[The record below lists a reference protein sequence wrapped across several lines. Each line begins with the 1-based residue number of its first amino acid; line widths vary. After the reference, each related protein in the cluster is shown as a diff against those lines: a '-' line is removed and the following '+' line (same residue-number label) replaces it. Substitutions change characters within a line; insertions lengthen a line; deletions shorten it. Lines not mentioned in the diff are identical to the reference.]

1 MEKGSSLSRTFLV
14 IAPNI
19 IVFERLREDF
29 ENGKIFNDWDLV
41 PSEWRHDWQMSFIL
55 RGESRKT
62 TTEGTLYLT
71 NIHQLYEDKGNN
83 QKDDPVTRLLGPKP
97 KDATGSWEEDILER
111 VRKHKDLIIINDEA
125 HHVHDTD
132 LEWYKVILNLHENLK
147 KKFGARLS
155 IQLDFTATP
164 KDQNG
169 TFFPWIICD
178 YPLAQAIED
187 RIVKAPLI
195 VHKTD
200 KADPDKYSKASVAY
214 AEWINIAISRW
225 QDHFTAYSKV
235 GKRPV
240 LFIMAENTRDADD
253 IFDFLKGKA
262 EFNGAGQ
269 LLLIHTDKTGEVSKK
284 DLETAREA
292 ARSIDLPKNK
302 IRAIISVM
310 MLREGWDVRNVSV
323 ILGLRP
329 FTAKANILPEQAVG
343 RGLRLMRDVGP
354 NYVQIVEIVGT
365 QKFEEFVQNLEVEGV
380 GVGRTVDPPPLGV
393 HIYPVKIK
401 TDFNIEIPILT
412 PVHTREFKGLD
423 DSVIKGLPANPRGL
437 TPAGKSS
444 VKVTLVETV
453 TQKTVGQ
460 KQVTIDTGL
469 PEINEI
475 LTHLTNRICKEARI
489 DGQFAVVYPI
499 VRKYVR
505 EVFFGQEVELDT
517 EEIRRLL
524 SHAENRDH
532 IISTLA
538 KAIGDKSISKI
549 TSTLKSEPLSLLEL
563 DGFYWR
569 RDWCELDKTVFN
581 ITPCFNNFEKHFA
594 QFLDQSGDIERFA
607 KLAESYTKFSIEYLN
622 HKGAIST
629 YYPDFVAA
637 QNDGGKT
644 VMWLIETK
652 GWEQADV
659 PLKDARAAEWC
670 SDASKLT
677 GVTWQYLKVKYVDYM
692 AMTADLSRWPAATFG
707 DFWGKLKDAFKKSQS
722 VLLE

>member
-1 MEKGSSLSRTFLV
+1 
-14 IAPNI
+14 
-19 IVFERLREDF
+19 
-29 ENGKIFNDWDLV
+29 
-41 PSEWRHDWQMSFIL
+41 
-55 RGESRKT
+55 
-62 TTEGTLYLT
+62 
-71 NIHQLYEDKGNN
+71 
-83 QKDDPVTRLLGPKP
+83 
-97 KDATGSWEEDILER
+97 
-111 VRKHKDLIIINDEA
+111 
-125 HHVHDTD
+125 
-132 LEWYKVILNLHENLK
+132 
-147 KKFGARLS
+147 
-155 IQLDFTATP
+155 
-164 KDQNG
+164 
-169 TFFPWIICD
+169 
-178 YPLAQAIED
+178 
-187 RIVKAPLI
+187 
-195 VHKTD
+195 
-200 KADPDKYSKASVAY
+200 
-214 AEWINIAISRW
+214 
-225 QDHFTAYSKV
+225 
-235 GKRPV
+235 
-240 LFIMAENTRDADD
+240 
-253 IFDFLKGKA
+253 
-262 EFNGAGQ
+262 
-269 LLLIHTDKTGEVSKK
+269 
-284 DLETAREA
+284 LETAREA

>member
-1 MEKGSSLSRTFLV
+1 
-14 IAPNI
+14 
-19 IVFERLREDF
+19 
-29 ENGKIFNDWDLV
+29 
-41 PSEWRHDWQMSFIL
+41 
-55 RGESRKT
+55 
-62 TTEGTLYLT
+62 
-71 NIHQLYEDKGNN
+71 
-83 QKDDPVTRLLGPKP
+83 
-97 KDATGSWEEDILER
+97 
-111 VRKHKDLIIINDEA
+111 
-125 HHVHDTD
+125 
-132 LEWYKVILNLHENLK
+132 
-147 KKFGARLS
+147 
-155 IQLDFTATP
+155 
-164 KDQNG
+164 
-169 TFFPWIICD
+169 
-178 YPLAQAIED
+178 
-187 RIVKAPLI
+187 
-195 VHKTD
+195 
-200 KADPDKYSKASVAY
+200 
-214 AEWINIAISRW
+214 
-225 QDHFTAYSKV
+225 
-235 GKRPV
+235 
-240 LFIMAENTRDADD
+240 
-253 IFDFLKGKA
+253 
-262 EFNGAGQ
+262 
-269 LLLIHTDKTGEVSKK
+269 
-284 DLETAREA
+284 
-292 ARSIDLPKNK
+292 
-302 IRAIISVM
+302 
-310 MLREGWDVRNVSV
+310 
-323 ILGLRP
+323 
-329 FTAKANILPEQAVG
+329 
-343 RGLRLMRDVGP
+343 MRDVGP